1 MGALVLRN
9 SVSKYLTTGAMRRYD
24 YNWLR
29 LLYCGFLV
37 SLEFRVGIAVETVNG
52 SGAKAFQLGI
62 GEIGCFGVIQA
73 SMWLVL

>member
-1 MGALVLRN
+1 MAPTPVLRI
-9 SVSKYLTTGAMRRYD
+9 SSE
-24 YNWLR
+24 
-29 LLYCGFLV
+29 